1 MISYEDSIVNAEFN
15 AITEEERAR
24 RRKEAKE
31 AKHREFLHKTKKAA
45 SAKLQQ
51 EMQSRQT
58 IQMEA
63 QMKEREKVLK
73 AKEYARKQREIIK
86 ASAEAKRAA

>member
-1 MISYEDSIVNAEFN
+1 
-15 AITEEERAR
+15 
-24 RRKEAKE
+24 
-31 AKHREFLHKTKKAA
+31 
-45 SAKLQQ
+45 
-51 EMQSRQT
+51 
-58 IQMEA
+58 MEA